1 MAPDR
6 SDAGPSLRPGA
17 TAPGAPRARRYCPVR
32 ADRPCEFRVDR
43 KSGRQR
49 QLRSR
54 ERANFPMSA
63 GLKVLA
69 PGLHTTVQDL
79 GRHGYQ
85 AIGVPVSG
93 ALDGFSLRLANALVG
108 NSPGTPVL
116 EMLMSGPTFEVAAD
130 TVRVALAGVG
140 ASLAIGAE
148 NARVGGWQSM
158 TLPRGE
164 VIEVVAGR
172 QSACCYLAVEGG
184 ITVPLVL
191 GSASTYV
198 RAAIG
203 GLDGRALRRGDFV
216 PVAMARASERAE
228 LRLPLPLT
236 PTGDQPIRVVLGPQ
250 QEYFTEEA
258 VAAFLVAE
266 FRISQSADR
275 MGMRL
280 DGPFLQHRRGW
291 DIVSDAI
298 MTGAIQVPGSGQ
310 PILLLADH
318 QTTGGYPKIATVI
331 SADLPVVG
339 RRRPGDLLRF
349 AAVTVE
355 VAEELCR
362 AAECHLAELAA
373 TFEPVPE
380 GDGIDLSS
388 LYGGNLISGV
398 VTGLE

>member
-1 MAPDR
+1 
-6 SDAGPSLRPGA
+6 
-17 TAPGAPRARRYCPVR
+17 
-32 ADRPCEFRVDR
+32 
-43 KSGRQR
+43 
-49 QLRSR
+49 
-54 ERANFPMSA
+54 MSA

-79 GRHGYQ
+79 GRPDYR

-93 ALDGFSLRLANALVG
+93 SLDGVSLRLANALVG
-108 NSPGTPVL
+108 NPPGTPAL
-116 EMLMSGPTFEVAAD
+116 EILMSGPTFEVAAE
-130 TVRVALAGVG
+130 TVRVALAGAG
-140 ASLAIGAE
+140 TSLAIGAE
-148 NARVGGWQSM
+148 KARVDAGQSV

-164 VIEVVAGR
+164 VIEVVVGR
-172 QSACCYLAVEGG
+172 ESACCYLAVEGG

-191 GSASTYV
+191 GSVSTYV

-203 GLDGRALRRGDFV
+203 GLDGRALRRGDFI
-216 PVAMARASERAE
+216 PLAMARASHRAE
-228 LRLPLPLT
+228 LHLSSPMVA
-236 PTGDQPIRVVLGPQ
+236 TGDQPIRVVLGPQ

-258 VAAFLVAE
+258 VAVFLDAE

-275 MGMRL
+275 MGIRL

-298 MTGAIQVPGSGQ
+298 TTGAIQVPGSGQ

-339 RRRPGDLLRF
+339 RRRPGDTLRF

-355 VAEELCR
+355 TAEELCR
-362 AAECHLAELAA
+362 AEERRLTEFVAA
-373 TFEPVPE
+373 LEPVPASHTVDV
-380 GDGIDLSS
+380 GS
-388 LYGGNLISGV
+388 LYRGNLISGV
-398 VTGLE
+398 VSGLE

>member
-140 ASLAIGAE
+140 ANLAIGAE
-148 NARVGGWQSM
+148 RARIGAGQSV
-158 TLPRGE
+158 TLPRGA
-164 VIEVVAGR
+164 VIEVVAG
-172 QSACCYLAVEGG
+172 QSASGYLAVEGG
-184 ITVPLVL
+184 VAVPRVL

-216 PVAMARASERAE
+216 PVAMARASDRAE
-228 LRLPLPLT
+228 LRLSSPMVLT
-236 PTGDQPIRVVLGPQ
+236 GAQPIRVVLGPQ
-250 QEYFTEEA
+250 QEYFTEKA
-258 VAAFLVAE
+258 VAAFLDAE
-266 FRISQSADR
+266 F
-275 MGMRL
+275 
-280 DGPFLQHRRGW
+280 
-291 DIVSDAI
+291 
-298 MTGAIQVPGSGQ
+298 
-310 PILLLADH
+310 
-318 QTTGGYPKIATVI
+318 
-331 SADLPVVG
+331 
-339 RRRPGDLLRF
+339 
-349 AAVTVE
+349 
-355 VAEELCR
+355 
-362 AAECHLAELAA
+362 
-373 TFEPVPE
+373 
-380 GDGIDLSS
+380 
-388 LYGGNLISGV
+388 
-398 VTGLE
+398 